1 MKALLLFLLFSSISY
16 GQNADSSIVA
26 LDKIHLMNERVMHY
40 SGHFGKLRMSG
51 HLITDSLDN
60 PISDSKYCQLENN
73 PQIFF
78 YQLTTYHRNGSI
90 KYDSIIDFRNHKRLK
105 MKVVEN
111 GIDGRKKRVLK
122 LRSSIKLAPNEK
134 ISNDKVLW
142 NGVEKILQP
151 AKSKTTYRDFTLK
164 DLRKLKSV

>member
-1 MKALLLFLLFSSISY
+1 MEALLLLLLFSSISY

-26 LDKIHLMNERVMHY
+26 LDKIHLMNERIMHY

-51 HLITDSLDN
+51 HLVTDSLDN
-60 PISDSKYCQLENN
+60 PISDSKYCQLEGN
-73 PQIFF
+73 PKVFF
-78 YQLTTYHRNGSI
+78 YQLIKYHSNGLI

-111 GIDGRKKRVLK
+111 GIDGKKRRVLK
-122 LRSSIKLAPNEK
+122 LRSSIKLAPNEQ

-142 NGVEKILQP
+142 DGIEKILSP
-151 AKSKTTYRDFTLK
+151 IKSKTLYRAATLK
-164 DLRKLKSV
+164 ELRG